1 VAQAGS
7 VKSPSSRPVRQPTY
21 LQGAP
26 RTHTVA
32 WLVIKKM
39 NPNDR
44 VILFAHPRSG
54 SSSLYQILQLHP
66 DLNILE
72 EPFNEH
78 FTEWNLNNKNYLS
91 LIFDIPSLDAQ
102 LADIFIAY
110 NGVKVLDYQLPDD
123 LAVHLLQRSD
133 CKIIFLRRR
142 NVLQSVV
149 SVLIA
154 EQTHLWK
161 KWEMT
166 RPLEEYYQNLQAL
179 DITEIQGRTR
189 YLKDHLDFFEGVLDN
204 RSEREAIKL
213 TYEELYFASPAQRGQ
228 LMDDM
233 WKLLEIMPLSQESY
247 QNYFQ
252 PEKAKINS
260 VETYSFIPNAEQI
273 QQLCG
278 DDETG
283 WLYQ

>member
-1 VAQAGS
+1 
-7 VKSPSSRPVRQPTY
+7 
-21 LQGAP
+21 
-26 RTHTVA
+26 
-32 WLVIKKM
+32 M

-44 VILFAHPRSG
+44 IILFAHPRSG

-78 FTEWNLNNKNYLS
+78 FTDWNPGNKNYRS
-91 LIFDIPSLDAQ
+91 FIFDTPSLDAQ
-102 LADIFIAY
+102 LADIFSTH

-123 LAVHLLQRSD
+123 LAVHLLQRPD

-166 RPLEEYYQNLQAL
+166 RPLEEYYRNLQPL
-179 DITEIQGRTR
+179 DIADIQRRTR
-189 YLKDHLDFFEGVLDN
+189 GLKDHLDFFEGVIDN
-204 RSEREAIKL
+204 RSAQEPIKL
-213 TYEELYFASPAQRGQ
+213 IYEELYFGFSAQRGPSI
-228 LMDDM
+228 DDI
-233 WKLLEIMPLSQESY
+233 WKRLEIKPLAPESY
-247 QNYFQ
+247 QNYLQ
-252 PEKAKINS
+252 PETAKLNS
-260 VETYSFIPNAEQI
+260 IETYSFIPNAEDI
-273 QQLCG
+273 QRLCG
-278 DDETG
+278 NHEIG
-283 WLYQ
+283 WLYT